1 MTIKQKL
8 NALRILMKE
17 KKIDAYLVATDDFHG
32 SEYVGDYFKC
42 RKYITGFT
50 GSAGTAIIT

>member
-17 KKIDAYLVATDDFHG
+17 KKIDAYLVATDDFLHL
-32 SEYVGDYFKC
+32 K
-42 RKYITGFT
+42 
-50 GSAGTAIIT
+50 

>member
-17 KKIDAYLVATDDFHG
+17 KKIDAYLVTTISMD
-32 SEYVGDYFKC
+32 
-42 RKYITGFT
+42 RNT
-50 GSAGTAIIT
+50 